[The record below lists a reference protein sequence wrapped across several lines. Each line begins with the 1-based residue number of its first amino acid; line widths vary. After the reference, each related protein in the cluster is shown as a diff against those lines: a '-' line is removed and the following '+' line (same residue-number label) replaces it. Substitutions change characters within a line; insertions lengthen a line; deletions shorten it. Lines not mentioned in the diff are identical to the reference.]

1 MEALIVTNQ
10 IVINAP
16 AWRVWEVLTK
26 PEYTKKF
33 MFGCAAISDWKQGS
47 TLEWKGNISG
57 KDGVVVKGKIIE
69 IDPGKFL
76 AYTTFDPNSGM
87 EDTPYNYLTVT
98 ERLEE
103 QDGRTTLSI
112 TQGDF
117 SAVQEGQRRYAE
129 GAKGWETV
137 LPKIKALAE
146 GKVN

>member
-1 MEALIVTNQ
+1 MSKLVITNK

-26 PEYTKKF
+26 PEYTRKF
-33 MFGCAAISDWKQGS
+33 MFGCAAVSDWKQGS

-57 KDGVVVKGKIIE
+57 KEGVVVKGRIIE
-69 IDPGKFL
+69 IDSGKFL
-76 AYTTFDPNSGM
+76 AYSTFDPNTGM
-87 EDTPYNYLTVT
+87 EDADYNYLTVT

-103 QDGRTTLSI
+103 QDGTTTLSI

-117 SAVQEGQRRYAE
+117 SIVQDGQRRYAD
-129 GAKGWETV
+129 GAKGWESV
-137 LPKIKALAE
+137 LPKIKELAE